1 LVFAAAGQMKQMKK
15 SSLESVS
22 IGRFHASG
30 PLLVC
35 LVAIFFVGK
44 VGFAQPGPQPT
55 VQVRPGL
62 SIGENTVADVAQ
74 AAAPSVV
81 NVEVAFQSTIPKPVV
96 KGGQGNPFNEKAP
109 PQASSKPGL
118 LPKVIG
124 SGLIVRADGY
134 IVTNYHLVRH
144 ADDGVQVTL
153 NDERAFKA
161 KVIGTDYFTDL
172 AVLKIDAKDLH
183 TIPFAL
189 GKKVRPGEWA
199 IAIGNPFGYDHTVTL
214 GIVSAAAR
222 ALSDGSN
229 HADMIQTDAAINTG
243 NSGGPLLNIHGEV
256 IGLTSSMSSKAQNI
270 AFAIPAEVVNQV
282 ATTLIEKGSTT
293 KPYAMERPYL
303 GFYMK
308 DWDNRIIT
316 NPNLPSNVR
325 GVILIRIIRQSPAEK
340 TGLMAG
346 DFVTKVSGTSVN
358 NVKEIRA
365 ITRQRKPGDVL
376 VIEGSRNGKA
386 FSKKLTVGKYPE
398 DEPWVNP

>member
-1 LVFAAAGQMKQMKK
+1 MKQMNK
-15 SSLESVS
+15 SSLESLN

-30 PLLVC
+30 PLLVS

-44 VGFAQPGPQPT
+44 VGFAQPGQQPT

-74 AAAPSVV
+74 AAAPAVV

-96 KGGQGNPFNEKAP
+96 KGGQGNPFSEKVP
-109 PQASSKPGL
+109 PAQASIKPGL

-124 SGLIVRADGY
+124 SGLIVRPDGY

-144 ADDGVQVTL
+144 ADDGIQVTL

-282 ATTLIEKGSTT
+282 ATTLIEKGSST

-316 NPNLPSNVR
+316 NPNLPRDVR

-346 DFVTKVSGTSVN
+346 DFVTKVGGTSVN

-365 ITRQRKPGDVL
+365 ITRLRKPGDVL
-376 VIEGSRNGKA
+376 VIEGSRNGKS
-386 FSKKLTVGKYPE
+386 FSRKLTVGKYPE